1 MLKIKKKENVVRSYS
16 RFVMFGPPDIGK
28 STAAGMVPNKALVF
42 DLNNRWPRQLVNK
55 HDFADFEHT
64 FEGIMQALKDVATEK
79 PKGYDWLVLDT
90 ATDAVALIDK
100 HCVATDCKN
109 DEDKF
114 HAYGYGLKYT
124 PGYMSKLLD
133 ALDEVGAATGMNIW
147 VIAHALNRDVKNP
160 LGKDYAK
167 ICLDMPDK
175 VGAKIMQWADYVGY
189 AHYNVFVRAEGLNKS
204 KAGSQQRVI
213 AFADNP
219 AHEGKNGSPYKL
231 PPLIPF
237 DEKGEWSKVVFG
249 QVKSLLV
256 EAEELLK
263 VIPEGDLAEA
273 VDIYSMSPTDLEE
286 FVKGG
291 REYVASKGK
300 KGKK

>member
-1 MLKIKKKENVVRSYS
+1 MIKLKKKKDVVRSYK
-16 RFVMFGPPDIGK
+16 RFVIFGPPDIGK
-28 STAAGMVPNKALVF
+28 STAMGVVPSKALVF

-55 HDFADFEHT
+55 HDFAAFEET
-64 FEGIMQALKDVATEK
+64 YEGLIAALKELAESK

-90 ATDAVALIDK
+90 MTDAVALIDK
-100 HCVATDCKN
+100 HCVAMDCKG

-114 HAYGYGLKYT
+114 HAYGHGLRFT
-124 PGYMSKLLD
+124 PGYMAKLLD
-133 ALDEVGAATGMNIW
+133 ALDEVGAATGMNLGI
-147 VIAHALNRDVKNP
+147 IAHALNRDVKNP

-167 ICLDMPDK
+167 TCLDMPEK
-175 VGAKIMQWADYVGY
+175 VGAKVMQWADYVGY
-189 AHYNVFVRAEGLNKS
+189 AHYNVAVRAEGLNKT

-231 PPLIPF
+231 PPLLGF

-249 QVKSLLV
+249 EVTSLLA
-256 EAEELLK
+256 EAEELLQH
-263 VIPEGDLAEA
+263 IPDDLKDS
-273 VDIYSMSPTDLEE
+273 VDIYALDPQSLQE
-286 FVKGG
+286 FITQGK
-291 REYVASKGK
+291 EYVASKGK